1 MREEKGKFIVFEGL
15 DGAGTTTQM
24 KILGDKFSAT
34 GRNVFLT
41 HEPTDNPIGK
51 TVRACLQKKFTTT
64 PSALALLYSSDR
76 DDHLYNPEYGIE
88 GHLDNGDIV
97 ISDRYFYSS
106 LAYQAVQC
114 SYTFIREINS
124 RFRDAD
130 IIIFVDTPV
139 DECMARIEKRGEEK
153 ELFEKEEY
161 LKSVRENYLR
171 AFSELPETVT
181 IITVDGT
188 LSIDG
193 ISQRIETELK
203 KLSIL

>member
-1 MREEKGKFIVFEGL
+1 MKEKGKFIVFEGL

-24 KILGDKFSAT
+24 KILGEKFSAK
-34 GRNVFLT
+34 GRQVFLT

-51 TVRACLQKKFTTT
+51 TVRACLQKKFRTT

-88 GHLDNGDIV
+88 HHLNDGDIV

-106 LAYQAVQC
+106 IAYQGVQC
-114 SYTFIREINS
+114 SYEFIRKINS
-124 RFRDAD
+124 PFPDAD

-161 LKSVRENYLR
+161 LRKVRENYLR
-171 AFSELPETVT
+171 AFSELPETVK

-193 ISQRIETELK
+193 ISQQIEEGLK
-203 KLSIL
+203 ALSIL